1 MIPKEL
7 LDIMKLAE
15 IRMKHLHAWWWYGF
29 YRWPKTFIDGIINE
43 IEEVKVEFEQDK
55 RVLLED
61 ELGDVFWNYICLLE
75 SLEFEWKISREK
87 VFERCWVKFSER
99 LNREDG
105 SDNGD
110 WQVVKKKQKERL
122 LAEQSLNT

>member
-7 LDIMKLAE
+7 PDILKLAE
-15 IRMKHLHAWWWYGF
+15 LRMKHLQSGWWYGF
-29 YRWPKTFIDGIINE
+29 YKWPETFIEGLIDE
-43 IEEVKVEFEQDK
+43 IEEVKVEFEQGK

-61 ELGDVFWNYICLLE
+61 ELGDVFWDCMSLIE
-75 SLEFEWKISREK
+75 SLDQSGKISKEK
-87 VFERCWVKFSER
+87 VFERCWTKFSER
-99 LNREDG
+99 LNVEDG

-122 LAEQSLNT
+122 SLEQSLNN